1 LLARPWST
9 ENAASLRAK
18 TDVTQTRLL
27 PRDDAVNKIIIGVV
41 ERIAEERNLSMAVVS
56 AAWCLH
62 KGVNPIVGL
71 NSKRRI
77 DEAVE
82 AVKVTLTAEE
92 VGRLEA
98 AYVPRNVMG
107 H

>member
-9 ENAASLRAK
+9 DNAASLRAA
-18 TDVTQTRLL
+18 TDITQTRLL
-27 PRDDAVNKIIIGVV
+27 PRDDAVNKIIIGIV
-41 ERIAEERNLSMAVVS
+41 EEIAEERKLPMAVVA

-62 KGVNPIVGL
+62 KGMNPIVGL
-71 NSKRRI
+71 NSKKRI

-98 AYVPRNVMG
+98 VYVPRSVIG